1 MANRA
6 MSDIVSTVNISKSEY
21 EDLVRDSNTLR
32 IIENLVAASAGSI
45 NAQLIKNMLGLYID
59 ESEDIEDGSK

>member
-1 MANRA
+1 MVNRA
-6 MSDIVSTVNISKSEY
+6 MSDIVSTINISKSEY

>member
-59 ESEDIEDGSK
+59 ESEDIE

>member
-6 MSDIVSTVNISKSEY
+6 MTDIVSTVNISKSEY

-32 IIENLVAASAGSI
+32 IIENLVAASKTSV
-45 NAQLIKNMLGLYID
+45 NADLLKNILGMYLD
-59 ESEDIEDGSK
+59 ESEDIE

>member
-59 ESEDIEDGSK
+59 ESEDINATTD

>member
-6 MSDIVSTVNISKSEY
+6 VSDIVSTVNISKSEY

-32 IIENLVAASAGSI
+32 IIENLVAANKTSV
-45 NAQLIKNMLGLYID
+45 NADLLKNILGMYLD
-59 ESEDIEDGSK
+59 ESEDINATTD